1 MLKKIIPVL
10 FRLTKTVVCGL
21 AISICAGL
29 SITRATDKLL
39 LDKVIATVN
48 QEVVLY
54 SDLEEVY
61 KQQFYS
67 EEEIVDESKKIA
79 LLREL
84 VVHKMLL
91 AKAKLDDLKISKVS
105 LESQCEAKISSWIE
119 QFGSEEK
126 IIQVTGKSIYHLK
139 KKLKKQFKEQYL
151 AMLAYRH
158 LTQHIE
164 VTPAEVKSYFNT
176 LPPDHLPYYPTSGEV
191 YQLVVYPKAVNPTEQ
206 EIKLAEIELNK
217 IRAAIVSGRLK
228 FEAAVHQYAED
239 KRITVQADLITHN
252 QQGEILPGIR
262 IPFKSLHPEVYLA
275 IESLN
280 VGGVS
285 EPQKYNDTLGRS
297 AWRLYYLKQKVEA
310 HLMNLTQDYEQ
321 IHYNLLEQKKKAA
334 LDKWMQ
340 KAKSEF
346 SINFA
351 PEYRVVEQL
360 L

>member
-1 MLKKIIPVL
+1 ML
-10 FRLTKTVVCGL
+10 FRLIKTVVCCL

-29 SITRATDKLL
+29 PITRATDKLL
-39 LDKVIATVN
+39 LDKVIASVN
-48 QEVVLY
+48 QEVILY

-61 KQQFYS
+61 NQQFYS
-67 EEEIVDESKKIA
+67 EVEIVGESKKIA

-91 AKAKLDDLKISKVS
+91 AKAKLDDLKISKAY
-105 LESQCEAKISSWIE
+105 LEGQCEAKIASWI
-119 QFGSEEK
+119 QHFGSEEK
-126 IIQVTGKSIYHLK
+126 ILEVTGKSIYHFK
-139 KKLKKQFKEQYL
+139 KKLKKQLKEQYL

-158 LTQHIE
+158 LTQHVV
-164 VTPAEVKSYFNT
+164 VTPAEVKNYFNA
-176 LPPDHLPYYPTSGEV
+176 LPPGHLPYYPTSGEV
-191 YQLVVYPKAVNPTEQ
+191 YQLVVYPKAVKPTEQ
-206 EIKLAEIELNK
+206 EVKLAEIELNK
-217 IRAAIVSGRLK
+217 IRTQIVLGKLK
-228 FEAAVHQYAED
+228 FQAAVQQYAED
-239 KRITVQADLITHN
+239 KKIVVQAELITHN
-252 QQGEILPGIR
+252 QEGELLPGIR

-285 EPQKYNDTLGRS
+285 QPQKYIDTLGRS

-321 IHYNLLEQKKKAA
+321 IHHHLLEQKKKAV

-346 SINFA
+346 VINFA
-351 PEYRVVEQL
+351 PEYRAVEQL